1 MASFSVFDSEKSVF
15 PSYDTLLSPLMGN
28 AEIGKIELKKGS
40 YVEVAEGSVTLYTY
54 TGLGN

>member
-1 MASFSVFDSEKSVF
+1 
-15 PSYDTLLSPLMGN
+15 MGN